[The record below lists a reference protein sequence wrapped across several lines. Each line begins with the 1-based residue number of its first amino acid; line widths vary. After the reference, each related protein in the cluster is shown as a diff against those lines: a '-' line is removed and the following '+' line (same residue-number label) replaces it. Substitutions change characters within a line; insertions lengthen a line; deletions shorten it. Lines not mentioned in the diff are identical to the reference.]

1 VGRVSGGAIAFALIA
16 TIVLAALSVA
26 GYSGVIRGFGP
37 ELAIFPAILAAV
49 MLAGLIVS
57 IVLNLRGSKG
67 RDAWFSDA
75 VAQGFAFRKQGS
87 APGLPGLL
95 FRTGEKTEVF
105 DVVDALDSPTPFLAG
120 TITGTYG
127 SDTSLP
133 RRIAAS
139 FIGLPLPQ
147 AVPNIV
153 LLGSGIGM
161 LTLAGVAMA
170 GRQRLS
176 LEGDFDRSFTLYCPA
191 GYERDALYIFAP
203 DLMQRLIE
211 TTAGCDVELV
221 DDWMFVYSSPGR
233 YRDEGAIGR
242 IMATTALVQQKT
254 HRQTRSYAD
263 DRAVPLA
270 SPRIVSP
277 EEHAAGAGAVGAG
290 GRRIRTRASAAQ
302 RLVTVLSS
310 VVVAGALAYYFFTE
324 ILPTLGR

>member
-1 VGRVSGGAIAFALIA
+1 M
-16 TIVLAALSVA
+16 
-26 GYSGVIRGFGP
+26 VIEVIPP
-37 ELAIFPAILAAV
+37 EITV
-49 MLAGLIVS
+49 
-57 IVLNLRGSKG
+57 RGSKG
-67 RDAWFSDA
+67 RAAWFSDA
-75 VAQGFAFRKQGS
+75 VARGFAFRKQGS

-95 FRTGEKTEVF
+95 FRSGEKTEVF

-127 SDTSLP
+127 SETSLP

-139 FIGLPLPQ
+139 FIAMPLPR

-221 DDWMFVYSSPGR
+221 DDWMFVYSPPGR
-233 YRDEGAIGR
+233 YRDEGALAR
-242 IMATTALVQQKT
+242 IMATTELVQQKT
-254 HRQTRSYAD
+254 HRQTRRYAD
-263 DRAVPLA
+263 DRATTTATA
-270 SPRIVSP
+270 SAPTVSP

-290 GRRIRTRASAAQ
+290 GRRIRTRASGVQ
-302 RLVTVLSS
+302 RIVTVLSS
-310 VVVAGALAYYFFTE
+310 LVVAGALAYYFFTE